1 MNDFHLPPQTHVGYA
16 NLYTANLTRS
26 LEFYVDKMGFQR
38 ICSDDD
44 AVTLSADGH
53 TAHIFLTER
62 KGWKPKPTRSTGLY
76 HVAILLPSRAML
88 ARLFKHL
95 VNLRYP
101 FGGFSDHLVSEALY
115 LDDPDGNGLELYWD
129 RPRSDWRYVNG
140 QVQIGTEPLDVT
152 KLLNEG
158 DDSDWNGI
166 DPAAKIG
173 HVHLH
178 VADLAQAKTFYT
190 DLLGLPV
197 SIDYRINGAMFVA
210 AGGYHHHIGFN
221 IWAGTQPQPPQTLG
235 LCEFSLVVPDTETL
249 EFVRE
254 SFNRAEVAVE
264 AGSHHSLLVHD
275 PVGNAVRVVKDQ
287 TD

>member
-44 AVTLSADGH
+44 AVALSADGH
-53 TAHIFLTER
+53 TAHILLTER
-62 KGWKPKPTRSTGLY
+62 KSWKPKPTRSTGLY
-76 HVAILLPSRAML
+76 HVAILLPSRLML

-95 VNLRYP
+95 VNLRCP

-115 LDDPDGNGLELYWD
+115 LDDPDGNGLELYRD
-129 RPRSDWRYVNG
+129 RPSSEWQYVNA

-158 DDSDWNGI
+158 DDSDWKGI
-166 DPAAKIG
+166 DASTKIG

-197 SIDYRINGAMFVA
+197 SIDYSSNGAMFVA
-210 AGGYHHHIGFN
+210 AGDYHHHIGFN
-221 IWAGTQPQPPQTLG
+221 IWAGTHLQPPQTLG
-235 LCEFSLVVPDTETL
+235 LREFSLVVPDLGTL
-249 EFVRE
+249 DSVRE
-254 SFNRAEVAVE
+254 RFNQAGITVE
-264 AGSHHSLLVHD
+264 AGSDHSLLVHD
-275 PVGNAVRVVKDQ
+275 PVGNAVRLVKDQ

>member
-1 MNDFHLPPQTHVGYA
+1 MNNFRLPPQTHIGYA

-26 LEFYVDKMGFQR
+26 LDFYVGKMGFHQ
-38 ICSDDD
+38 IGSADDT
-44 AVTLSADGH
+44 VTLSADGH
-53 TAHIFLTER
+53 TAHILLTER

-76 HVAILLPSRAML
+76 HVAILLPSRASL
-88 ARLFKHL
+88 ARLFKRL

-115 LDDPDGNGLELYWD
+115 LDDPDGNGLELYRD
-129 RPRSDWRYVNG
+129 RPRNEWRYVNG

-152 KLLNEG
+152 KLLSEG
-158 DDSDWNGI
+158 DDSGWSGVD
-166 DPAAKIG
+166 AATKIG

-178 VADLAQAKTFYT
+178 VADLAQAKTFYA

-197 SIDYRINGAMFVA
+197 SIDYSVNGAMFVA
-210 AGGYHHHIGFN
+210 AGYYHHHIGFN

-235 LCEFSLVVPDTETL
+235 LREFSLVVPDTGTL
-249 EFVRE
+249 DSVRE
-254 SFNRAEVAVE
+254 RFDQAGVRVE
-264 AGSHHSLLVHD
+264 SQPNHSLLVHD
-275 PVGNAVRVVKDQ
+275 SVGNAVRLVKDQ